1 MISILSR
8 SRRGKK
14 IRIYGLGAQAKV
26 FYGPNL
32 FVSSGS
38 DTSGSIP
45 CPNAQTTL
53 TENVEELVV
62 RMIPSLTNHLLPIF
76 VEHVPGL
83 ISQASSQP
91 DSPTNHPSTIAP
103 VIPAPAV
110 TNIDEDRAS
119 ISKE

>member
-1 MISILSR
+1 MTSILSI
-8 SRRGKK
+8 SRRENK
-14 IRIYGLGAQAKV
+14 IRIYDLGAQEKV

-32 FVSSGS
+32 RVSSGS
-38 DTSGSIP
+38 DASGSVP
-45 CPNAQTTL
+45 CQNAQTTPTVNL
-53 TENVEELVV
+53 DELVV

-83 ISQASSQP
+83 ISLASSQP

-110 TNIDEDRAS
+110 TNID
-119 ISKE
+119 